1 MEHDHGHPHE
11 DGGALVTGA
20 KRYELTAA
28 IGFLGRR
35 RRVYDHFVALSGAR
49 PGDRVLDVGCGT
61 GYFSRR
67 AARAVRPGGHVTG
80 VDPSQ
85 PVIDHAAGRGPENC
99 TFARATAQDL
109 PYDDDSFDVVISSL
123 AVHHV
128 PEAERSTA
136 MREMSRV
143 LRPGGSLLLVELSGT
158 PWHIRLASRFGFGRE
173 HAHRH
178 SHPID
183 LQGLVAEAGLEVA
196 GSGDR
201 WPSLRYVRAVRP
213 GPRSAGERVGEERT
227 RGGE

>member
-1 MEHDHGHPHE
+1 MEHDHQ
-11 DGGALVTGA
+11 DGDALVTAA
-20 KRYELTAA
+20 KRYELTAR

-35 RRVYDHFVALSGAR
+35 RQVYDDLVALSGAR

-61 GYFSRR
+61 GFFSRR
-67 AARAVRPGGHVTG
+67 AVRAVRPGGQVIG

-85 PVIDHAAGRGPENC
+85 PVIDHATGRAPDDC
-99 TFARATAQDL
+99 TFALASAQDL
-109 PYDDDSFDVVISSL
+109 PYGDDSFDVVLSSL

-128 PEAERSTA
+128 PEGERSTA

-158 PWHIRLASRFGFGRE
+158 PWHIRLAGRFGIGRA

-178 SHPID
+178 SSPVD
-183 LQGLVAEAGLEVA
+183 LDGLVAEAGLQVT

-213 GPRSAGERVGEERT
+213 GARSAGERVGEERA